1 MLKVFLQEII
11 NKALGVYEIS
21 KQYQISR
28 ETEAFYNIIVFLF
41 YAQLKLKKKKKH
53 WLINLL
59 FQGH

>member
-11 NKALGVYEIS
+11 NKVFGVYEIS

-28 ETEAFYNIIVFLF
+28 ETDAFYNTIVFLF
-41 YAQLKLKKKKKH
+41 YAQLKKKKNH